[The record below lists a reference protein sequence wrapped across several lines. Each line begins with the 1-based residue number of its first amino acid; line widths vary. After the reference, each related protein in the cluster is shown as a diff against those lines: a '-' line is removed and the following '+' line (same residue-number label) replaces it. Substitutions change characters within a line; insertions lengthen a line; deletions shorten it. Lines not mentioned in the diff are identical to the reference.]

1 MDPKTAAILAMGIA
15 VGLGAVGPG
24 IGMGLAVASYM
35 DSVTRQPETENKIK
49 PFLFIGLGLMEAL
62 AIYAL
67 VIALILLATQVL
79 GK

>member
-1 MDPKTAAILAMGIA
+1 MEPKTAAILAMGIA
-15 VGLGAVGPG
+15 VGLGAIGPG
-24 IGMGLAVASYM
+24 IGMGLAVAAYM
-35 DSVTRQPETENKIK
+35 ESVTRQPEAEGKIK

-67 VIALILLATQVL
+67 VIALILLATQVM

>member
-1 MDPKTAAILAMGIA
+1 MDPKTASVLAMGIA
-15 VGLGAVGPG
+15 VGLGALGPG
-24 IGMGLAVASYM
+24 IGMGIAVAAYM
-35 DSVTRQPETENKIK
+35 NAVSRQPEAEGKLK

-79 GK
+79 A